1 MKNKKIVNALARRQF
16 GRLALGGAAAL
27 ALAAC
32 GGGGGGDDG
41 DSSNERS
48 LLDVYNKLEDGMSPE
63 EVTALV
69 GRTADSIG
77 GSGYDWSNSTEILH
91 TNFNLGSGSQISSAM
106 WTSNGSQQRSRAFQE
121 VRK

>member
-1 MKNKKIVNALARRQF
+1 MKNKKIANTLARRQF

-32 GGGGGGDDG
+32 GGGGGGDDS

-48 LLDVYNKLEDGMSPE
+48 LLDVYNKLEDGMGPE

-69 GRTADSIG
+69 GQAAGSIG
-77 GSGYDWSNSTEILH
+77 GTAYLWQVGAESLTAEFNHASGTQLSVAYWYI
-91 TNFNLGSGSQISSAM
+91 GAAQSQSKL
-106 WTSNGSQQRSRAFQE
+106 FKE
-121 VRK
+121 V

>member
-32 GGGGGGDDG
+32 GGGGGGDDS

-48 LLDVYNKLEDGMSPE
+48 LLDVYNKLEDGMGPE

-69 GRTADSIG
+69 GRTADQIG
-77 GSGYDWSNSTEILH
+77 GSGYNWSNDSEILL
-91 TNFNLGSGSQISSAM
+91 TDFNLRSGTQISGASWSGSGSQK
-106 WTSNGSQQRSRAFQE
+106 RSKAFKE
-121 VRK
+121 I

>member
-48 LLDVYNKLEDGMSPE
+48 LLDVYNKLEDGMGPE

-77 GSGYDWSNSTEILH
+77 GTSYVWHNVSDSLNL
-91 TNFNLGSGSQISSAM
+91 NFNLESGTQISGATWYNS
-106 WTSNGSQQRSRAFQE
+106 SSQQRSKIFNK
-121 VRK
+121 V